1 MANPLLF
8 FTRLV
13 VVVVFGTRSA
23 GVGAGSG
30 AMLSS
35 FLALLASR
43 EEKAVLPLT
52 GVKNSS
58 MRRDGRSG
66 DEVIVG
72 MGVMD
77 ISEIS
82 EVFEWTTTG
91 VFGVLTCAEMGIDF
105 FFFCLGDDT
114 VAVVVV
120 VAAAAAAG
128 VESLIGEE
136 GISTRGVVDL
146 GNLLILANS
155 SPRNLIHWS
164 HSPISS

>member
-114 VAVVVV
+114 VAVVA
-120 VAAAAAAG
+120 VAAGGG

>member
-1 MANPLLF
+1 
-8 FTRLV
+8 
-13 VVVVFGTRSA
+13 
-23 GVGAGSG
+23 
-30 AMLSS
+30 MLSI

-66 DEVIVG
+66 DEVAVG
-72 MGVMD
+72 TGVMD

-82 EVFEWTTTG
+82 AAFESTTIG
-91 VFGVLTCAEMGIDF
+91 AFGMDCCAEMGIDF

-114 VAVVVV
+114 VAD
-120 VAAAAAAG
+120 VAVFAG

-155 SPRNLIHWS
+155 SPRNLTH
-164 HSPISS
+164 